1 MAIKNKI
8 LFDLGE
14 KRIVL
19 PDLLK
24 EGIVANDR
32 VKYYF
37 TLLQNSKIKILNRK
51 DVTKGL
57 LEERERLKISEVVSD
72 AILENCSLIRENTIY
87 MPGVQRILKEIH
99 KCIKTMLKPLELMEQ
114 TERFEEYTS
123 RFSLMQGI
131 LLSNYNDIIN
141 FEVIDSIVSA
151 DRSIKDTPH
160 LLVMDLHKEL
170 NNLMSLITPES
181 IDGANVFDIKEQNRF
196 IIQSFMKGINRTAK
210 LKFDHPGLGTTAT
223 QIGDKIVI
231 QNDIGETD
239 AHVIVISIEG
249 NIINITYTDIHFNRA
264 IFFQNLLDKFAINWN
279 SAITKENGK
288 FESSIYYIINGSYS
302 AKNKEDLRDFLEF
315 LGSKIVFIIDWNR
328 ARKKLQRF
336 ISKKRTIELLKW
348 AADNEIGHMAFLV
361 LGGEKIIYEALS
373 TLSTSSNIIKGK
385 LEEILGDENSFE
397 ALKTVLSVTSDGLL
411 RNKSQTIIYDE
422 IKADLSKYLKGME
435 ELFIDYI
442 SEIACYIYD
451 LASMIRDSLL
461 LVNSPHFIET
471 INKNS
476 EIAKILERDADN
488 VVIRVRKLVEKNQQF
503 TFFSKLAVLVD
514 DVADYLE
521 ESAFHLTLL
530 QEKFVVM
537 EAFTYLQELSDN
549 VVYASMELIKI
560 IEILTDI
567 KSKSLRDDLSEFLE
581 SIQFIRTIEQK
592 TDVIDRTIKKI
603 LISKCNDFKE
613 YLPISEVSYR
623 LERSGDSFMYVA
635 EMLYNYIM
643 SEIIR

>member
-72 AILENCSLIRENTIY
+72 AILENCNLIRENTIY

-170 NNLMSLITPES
+170 NNLLSLITLES

-302 AKNKEDLRDFLEF
+302 AKNKDDLRDFLEF

-623 LERSGDSFMYVA
+623 LEKSGDAFMYVA

>member
-72 AILENCSLIRENTIY
+72 AILENCNLIRENTIY

-170 NNLMSLITPES
+170 NNLLSLITLES

-302 AKNKEDLRDFLEF
+302 AKNKDDLRDFLEF

-603 LISKCNDFKE
+603 LICKCNDFKE

>member
-170 NNLMSLITPES
+170 NNLLSLITLES

-302 AKNKEDLRDFLEF
+302 AKNKDDLRDFLEF

>member
-1 MAIKNKI
+1 MATKNKI

-19 PDLLK
+19 PELLK
-24 EGIVANDR
+24 EGLIANDR

-37 TLLQNSKIKILNRK
+37 TLLQNSKSKILNLK
-51 DVTKGL
+51 DMTKDL
-57 LEERERLKISEVVSD
+57 LEERERLKIDKVAYD
-72 AILENCSLIRENTIY
+72 DILDNCSLVQENTIY
-87 MPGVQRILKEIH
+87 IPGLEKVLKEIH

-114 TERFEEYTS
+114 TERLDEYVN
-123 RFSLMQGI
+123 RFSFMQNI
-131 LLSNYNDIIN
+131 LLTNYNDIID
-141 FEVIDSIVSA
+141 FEVIDSIISA
-151 DRSIKDTPH
+151 DRSEKDTLH

-170 NNLMSLITPES
+170 NNLLSLIALES
-181 IDGANVFDIKEQNRF
+181 IDGANVFDIKEQNTF
-196 IIQSFMKGINRTAK
+196 IIKAFMKGINRTAK

-223 QIGDKIVI
+223 QIGEKIVI

-239 AHVIVISIEG
+239 AHVIVISIE
-249 NIINITYTDIHFNRA
+249 NNTINITYTDIHFNRV
-264 IFFQNLLDKFAINWN
+264 IFFQSIFDKFAINWG
-279 SAITKENGK
+279 SATTKEDTK
-288 FESSIYYIINGSYS
+288 YESSIYYIVNGLYS
-302 AKNKEDLRDFLEF
+302 AKNREDLKNFLDF
-315 LGSKIVFIIDWNR
+315 LGSKIVFVIDWNR

-336 ISKKRTIELLKW
+336 ISKKRAIELLKW

-361 LGGEKIIYEALS
+361 LGGEKIIYEVLS
-373 TLSTSSNIIKGK
+373 TLSTNTNIINGK
-385 LEEILGDENSFE
+385 LDEILGDKESFE
-397 ALKTVLSVTSDGLL
+397 ALKTVLSIACEGLL
-411 RNKSQTIIYDE
+411 KNKSQPVIYDE
-422 IKADLSKYLKGME
+422 IKAELSKYLKGME
-435 ELFIDYI
+435 ELLIDYI

-461 LVNSPHFIET
+461 MVNSPHFIEI

-488 VVIRVRKLVEKNQQF
+488 VVIKVRKLVEKNQQF
-503 TFFSKLAVLVD
+503 IFFSKLVVQID

-530 QEKFVVM
+530 QDKFVFM
-537 EAFTYLQELSDN
+537 EAFAYLQELSEK

-567 KSKSLRDDLSEFLE
+567 KSKNLRDDISDFLE
-581 SIQFIRTIEQK
+581 SIQFIRTIEQT

-603 LISKCNDFKE
+603 LIKKCSDFRE

-623 LERSGDSFMYVA
+623 LEKSGDAFMYVA
-635 EMLYNYIM
+635 EMLYSYIM
-643 SEIIR
+643 SEIIG

>member
-302 AKNKEDLRDFLEF
+302 AKNKDDLRDFLEF

>member
-170 NNLMSLITPES
+170 NNLLSLITLES

>member
-170 NNLMSLITPES
+170 NNLLSLITLES

-249 NIINITYTDIHFNRA
+249 NIINLTYTDIHFNRA

-302 AKNKEDLRDFLEF
+302 AKNKDDLRDFLEF

>member
-72 AILENCSLIRENTIY
+72 AILENCNLIRENTIY

-170 NNLMSLITPES
+170 NNLLSLITLES

-249 NIINITYTDIHFNRA
+249 NIINITY
-264 IFFQNLLDKFAINWN
+264 
-279 SAITKENGK
+279 IT
-288 FESSIYYIINGSYS
+288 I
-302 AKNKEDLRDFLEF
+302 
-315 LGSKIVFIIDWNR
+315 
-328 ARKKLQRF
+328 
-336 ISKKRTIELLKW
+336 
-348 AADNEIGHMAFLV
+348 M
-361 LGGEKIIYEALS
+361 
-373 TLSTSSNIIKGK
+373 
-385 LEEILGDENSFE
+385 GDCVSC
-397 ALKTVLSVTSDGLL
+397 TG
-411 RNKSQTIIYDE
+411 
-422 IKADLSKYLKGME
+422 
-435 ELFIDYI
+435 
-442 SEIACYIYD
+442 
-451 LASMIRDSLL
+451 
-461 LVNSPHFIET
+461 
-471 INKNS
+471 
-476 EIAKILERDADN
+476 N
-488 VVIRVRKLVEKNQQF
+488 VK
-503 TFFSKLAVLVD
+503 
-514 DVADYLE
+514 
-521 ESAFHLTLL
+521 
-530 QEKFVVM
+530 
-537 EAFTYLQELSDN
+537 
-549 VVYASMELIKI
+549 
-560 IEILTDI
+560 
-567 KSKSLRDDLSEFLE
+567 
-581 SIQFIRTIEQK
+581 
-592 TDVIDRTIKKI
+592 
-603 LISKCNDFKE
+603 
-613 YLPISEVSYR
+613 
-623 LERSGDSFMYVA
+623 
-635 EMLYNYIM
+635 
-643 SEIIR
+643 